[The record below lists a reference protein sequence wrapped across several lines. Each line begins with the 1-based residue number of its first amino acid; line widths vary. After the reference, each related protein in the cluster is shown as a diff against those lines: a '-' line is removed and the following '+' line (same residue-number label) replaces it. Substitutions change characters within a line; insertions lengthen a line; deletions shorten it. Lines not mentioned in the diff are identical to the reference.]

1 MQFQLLELH
10 VQHAIRE
17 TILHVRTSNCM
28 SIGELHVE
36 HAFWCI
42 IRWVRSNSNNKMHV
56 DKVWC
61 FWICTSQSNLHVQHV
76 ILFLSDMHI
85 EVSHMHFWH
94 ADRRCWMHVGHHIVK
109 WTLPVILHVGHW
121 NKFSILMTNMS
132 YSLYYCMSDWYIFV
146 TYCMSE
152 MDIAGFCACLCCT
165 SLCFQTTYF
174 GGMWQCLNTCSV
186 LVQSA
191 TSWSESPEIESHTC
205 VWLFF
210 TDFV

>member
-1 MQFQLLELH
+1 MGELFLLLCDEFKVNSTNNTTVSRLETVLLFVRDSTKKKH
-10 VQHAIRE
+10 IRK
-17 TILHVRTSNCM
+17 TWYTQSNCM
-28 SIGELHVE
+28 SVIEISPLFSWPTW
-36 HAFWCI
+36 ATACI
-42 IRWVRSNSNNKMHV
+42 IACLL
-56 DKVWC
+56 D
-61 FWICTSQSNLHVQHV
+61 T
-76 ILFLSDMHI
+76 FLWHI
-85 EVSHMHFWH
+85 
-94 ADRRCWMHVGHHIVK
+94 ACPK